1 MAIIGVNVADAVK
14 ALTELKHTP
23 ASPNSIR
30 RMSTSSQSV
39 YQAHAG
45 SNQPQQQQ
53 LQAQQQQQSPVLSS
67 FHSQGQK
74 LSYVSQ
80 SGGIIYAQPSQIM
93 PASSPSAVRRISS
106 FRSQSADRKSSE
118 GERN

>member
-1 MAIIGVNVADAVK
+1 MNVADAVK

-39 YQAHAG
+39 YQAT
-45 SNQPQQQQ
+45 NQPQ
-53 LQAQQQQQSPVLSS
+53 LQQQQQQQQTPVLSS

-93 PASSPSAVRRISS
+93 SGSSPNAVRRISS
-106 FRSQSADRKSSE
+106 FRSQSAERKSSE
-118 GERN
+118 GEKNLVKIVFK